1 MACGTAASNSIWER
15 TEMPKDSTPV
25 EKLSQLAQKA
35 QSFFEMAR
43 GEPTNAWRLSEWT
56 WGRLSREQQAVAE
69 RLGHDLRQQM
79 ALLVPAIQNAPLLD
93 KRDLARFSRL
103 GRTMDAA
110 LRFQPFRTRLEVD
123 PRASR
128 VFQRA
133 YDEMRRLLEFV
144 PLQGYFELSMVDRP
158 PNRLGRNYRNAKFP
172 VKTQPVK

>member
-1 MACGTAASNSIWER
+1 M
-15 TEMPKDSTPV
+15 EMPNENTPV
-25 EKLSQLAQKA
+25 QKLNQLAMEA
-35 QSFFEMAR
+35 QSFFERVR

-56 WGRLSREQQAVAE
+56 WGRLSREQQAIAE

-110 LRFQPFRTRLEVD
+110 LRFQPFRTRRDSD

-128 VFQRA
+128 VSSA
-133 YDEMRRLLEFV
+133 AHMRRFAGSWTL
-144 PLQGYFELSMVDRP
+144 
-158 PNRLGRNYRNAKFP
+158 P
-172 VKTQPVK
+172 VET

>member
-1 MACGTAASNSIWER
+1 MQN
-15 TEMPKDSTPV
+15 DSTPA
-25 EKLSQLAQKA
+25 EKLSQLAQEA
-35 QSFFEMAR
+35 QSFFDQVR

-56 WGRLSREQQAVAE
+56 WGRLSREQQAIAE

-110 LRFQPFRTRLEVD
+110 LRFQSFRTRQEAD

-128 VFQRA
+128 GFQRA
-133 YDEMRRLLEFV
+133 YDEIRRLLELL
-144 PLQGYFELSMVDRP
+144 PLQGSFELSMVDKS
-158 PNRLGRNYRNAKFP
+158 PNRIGRNRHNGKFP
-172 VKTQPVK
+172 VKPQSVK